1 MSELTHRQYDLLE
14 RAIAEARRIALV
26 RRGSEYV
33 VIPER
38 LSVRAGRET
47 IETVQPTTGDR
58 MTIYLDEVDSFE
70 MVGD

>member
-1 MSELTHRQYDLLE
+1 MSALTHRQYDLLE
-14 RAIAEARRIALV
+14 RAIVEARRIALV

-38 LSVRAGRET
+38 LSVRAGREA

-70 MVGD
+70 VVGD